1 MTEKTQ
7 STQAPE
13 PEKEVT
19 LTLTVSETNIILG
32 ALDEMPH
39 KLSRKVIDK
48 VIEQA
53 QAQLKQA

>member
-1 MTEKTQ
+1 MTETTK
-7 STQAPE
+7 STTPE

-19 LTLTVSETNIILG
+19 LTLTVSETNTILG

-53 QAQLKQA
+53 QAQLKQT

>member
-7 STQAPE
+7 STQTPE

-19 LTLTVSETNIILG
+19 LTLTVSETNTILG

-39 KLSRKVIDK
+39 KFSRKVIDK

>member
-7 STQAPE
+7 PTQTPE

-19 LTLTVSETNIILG
+19 LTLTISETNTILG
-32 ALDEMPH
+32 ALDEIPH

>member
-1 MTEKTQ
+1 MTETTKPAT
-7 STQAPE
+7 PE
-13 PEKEVT
+13 PETEVI
-19 LTLTVSETNIILG
+19 LTLTVSETNTILG